1 MKHLLIVMAVVILAA
16 PAAAQGPASTAVAVE
31 QAPVYVTPD
40 PSRTPLRV
48 AAQGTVFK
56 VLAEEGAWTRV
67 QFQDPQWGPRT
78 GYVQTSALRFQRPEL
93 TPMDLSVRED
103 QPAPAPAPV
112 PRERYAVEP
121 PERRQSVRAERD
133 TGFERGWL
141 DVNLGGAGSAQDAF
155 TLERTFTLFRE
166 DATARVTYGSPTGA
180 SFDFGGG
187 FMFTRS
193 LGVGVT
199 FGGTAHL
206 DPTGLYV
213 NIPHPT
219 VFNRHASDTSETD
232 RDFER
237 VEGAVHLHLMGAVD
251 LSPRARFRLFGGPSY
266 FRVQQD
272 LVSDI
277 SYDQLFTLLGSNQV
291 EIRNYEFV
299 PKMESTGWGFH
310 VGADVSYF
318 FTRVVGVGALVRFS
332 RAELEAQNPFWNE
345 PFELKAGGVQFGGG
359 LRLKF

>member
-1 MKHLLIVMAVVILAA
+1 MKHLLIVMTVLVLAS
-16 PAAAQGPASTAVAVE
+16 PVAAQEPAPTAVAVE
-31 QAPVYVTPD
+31 QAPVYVAPD
-40 PSRTPLRV
+40 VSRTPLRV

-56 VLAEEGAWTRV
+56 VLAEDGEWTRV

-78 GYVQTSALRFQRPEL
+78 GYVQTRALRFQRPEL
-93 TPMDLSVRED
+93 TPMDLSVRDD
-103 QPAPAPAPV
+103 QPAPA

-121 PERRQSVRAERD
+121 PLEPRPSRD
-133 TGFERGWL
+133 TGRDRGFERGWL
-141 DVNLGGAGSAQDAF
+141 DVNLGAATAAVDTFS
-155 TLERTFTLFRE
+155 LERTFTLFRE

-193 LGVGVT
+193 LGVGIT

-206 DPTGLYV
+206 EPAGLYL

-219 VFNRHASDTSETD
+219 IFNRHASDTSDTD

-251 LSPRARFRLFGGPSY
+251 LSPRARFRLFAGPSY
-266 FRVQQD
+266 FRVEQD

-277 SYDQLFTLLGSNQV
+277 TYDQVFTLLGSNEI
-291 EIRNYEFV
+291 EIRSYEYV
-299 PKMESTGWGFH
+299 PRMQSTGWGFH
-310 VGADVSYF
+310 AGADVSYF

-332 RAELEAQNPFWNE
+332 RAELEAENPFWNE
-345 PFELKAGGVQFGGG
+345 RFELKAGGVQFGGG